1 LKNFWALVFLALA
14 LSGCLGTRGP
24 RDPAIT
30 TDVLV
35 IGGGVAGMTAAEVA
49 ASMGARVTLLEQGRA
64 LGGSALRAQGLSA
77 AGTPVQAGA
86 GIDFSAEDLE
96 RDILEFGMNRAIPE
110 MASLVARGS
119 GEAVRYLQD
128 LGVEMEVPDPQGA
141 PWFHRSREGLTG
153 AEVVKALQN
162 SLDRQRVDIRLENR
176 VTELLLDDEGKM
188 VGARVAQ
195 PGGKEFLVKCKA
207 LILATGGFGG
217 NTDMISRFANQWEG
231 IGVNLSQA
239 QGDGLRM
246 AMASGADITHMQY
259 IQVYP
264 AVTQDGILAMKAVE
278 NGAILVNREG
288 WRFAD
293 ETGDPQALARA
304 IMDQPGSRAFIL
316 GDRQVM
322 RQDPAILRSDSLIEG
337 EDLEAISQGIK
348 VPWSALRST
357 VERYNASLGEDEF
370 GREEGIPIDEA
381 PYFALE
387 VRPAVW
393 ATLGGLKVNQGAQ
406 VLRDGK
412 PFGGFFAAGEVVGG
426 VFGAGERGS
435 GHLTAAI
442 VLGRAAAQS
451 AVEVARRE
459 AKPAWGRR

>member
-1 LKNFWALVFLALA
+1 
-14 LSGCLGTRGP
+14 
-24 RDPAIT
+24 
-30 TDVLV
+30 
-35 IGGGVAGMTAAEVA
+35 MTAAEVA

-77 AGTPVQAGA
+77 AGTPVQAEA
-86 GIDFSAEDLE
+86 GIDFSTEDLE
-96 RDILEFGMNRAIPE
+96 RDILEFGMNRSIPE
-110 MASLVARGS
+110 MASLVARES
-119 GEAVRYLQD
+119 GEAARYLED
-128 LGVEMEVPDPQGA
+128 LGVQVEVPDPQGA
-141 PWFHRSREGLTG
+141 PWYHQSREGVTG
-153 AEVVKALQN
+153 PEVVKALQN
-162 SLDRQRVDIRLENR
+162 SLDRWRVDIRLENR
-176 VTELLLDDEGKM
+176 VTELLMGKEGKM

-195 PGGKEFLVKCKA
+195 PGGKEFLVKCRA

-239 QGDGLRM
+239 QGDGLRL

-264 AVTQDGILAMKAVE
+264 AVTQDGIPVMKAVE

-288 WRFAD
+288 LRFAD

-304 IMDQPGSRAFIL
+304 IMDQPGSRAFLL
-316 GDRQVM
+316 GDLQVM
-322 RQDPAILRSDSLIEG
+322 RLGPPALRSDGLIE
-337 EDLEAISQGIK
+337 EDDLEAVSQRLK
-348 VPWSALRST
+348 VPWSALGST
-357 VERYNASLGEDEF
+357 VERYNASVGDDEF
-370 GREEGIPIDEA
+370 GREQGSPVDEA

-393 ATLGGLKVNQGAQ
+393 ATLGGLKINQGAQ

-442 VLGRAAAQS
+442 VLGRVAARS